1 MLEFFLILSLIL
13 NILLGWYIT
22 QLIRRFLHVSEDLDE
37 FFDVLEEFSG
47 HLETINKME
56 TYYGDT
62 TIQNLVRHSKDMVQF
77 SKDIRVTYDIDY
89 EPQEEEDE
97 DLE

>member
-1 MLEFFLILSLIL
+1 
-13 NILLGWYIT
+13 
-22 QLIRRFLHVSEDLDE
+22 
-37 FFDVLEEFSG
+37 
-47 HLETINKME
+47 ME

-62 TIQNLVRHSKDMVQF
+62 TIQNLVRHSKDIVQF
-77 SKDIRVTYDIDY
+77 SKDIRTTYDIDY